1 MQFFAEQKMQKLPFH
16 LKLITN
22 FRKKSLRNRTVR
34 YWIDE
39 ISVETNLWK
48 HLKST
53 EHLFFLKLRD
63 FLSIYNSNYSENIQ
77 KKIFFWFFFSY
88 RWLSED
94 CFNSEAFLRET
105 LIFENRKYWFWK
117 KVGGTFW
124 EKFREEAELSFVMKY
139 FFKNQCNLSKKNRKF
154 FYLTE

>member
-22 FRKKSLRNRTVR
+22 FRKKRLRNRTVR

-63 FLSIYNSNYSENIQ
+63 FLSIYNSNYSEKYT
-77 KKIFFWFFFSY
+77 KKKSFSDFSFRTVDY
-88 RWLSED
+88 RKIVS
-94 CFNSEAFLRET
+94 
-105 LIFENRKYWFWK
+105 IRKH
-117 KVGGTFW
+117 FW
-124 EKFREEAELSFVMKY
+124 EKLWFLRTKNFDFGKKLEELFERNFV
-139 FFKNQCNLSKKNRKF
+139 RKQN
-154 FYLTE
+154 YLLLWNVFLKISAISQK